1 MKRRAEH
8 VENLKEEARGWTP
21 EEARAKERDLIE
33 QLFRLK
39 FQFAS
44 GQTDTLR
51 RIRELRRDIARVKTI
66 LGERASKG
74 GRPGDRLDRRRRNEG
89 R

>member
-1 MKRRAEH
+1 MKRRAEN
-8 VENLKEEARGWTP
+8 VKDLGEQARGWTAD
-21 EEARAKERDLIE
+21 EARVKERELLD

-51 RIRELRRDIARVKTI
+51 KIRELRRDIARVKTI
-66 LGERASKG
+66 LHERRS
-74 GRPGDRLDRRRRNEG
+74 RPEVAKP
-89 R
+89 

>member
-8 VENLKEEARGWTP
+8 VKDLKEEARGWTA
-21 EEARAKERDLIE
+21 EEARLKERELLD

-39 FQFAS
+39 FQFSS
-44 GQTDTLR
+44 GQTDVLR

-66 LGERASKG
+66 LRERSLKPEAAK
-74 GRPGDRLDRRRRNEG
+74 
-89 R
+89 